1 MSKDWTPLGYFGI
14 FSFDSYLG
22 LIWFDIEGKG
32 SFSLI
37 QIGRLLKRIM
47 MSIFEYFWTDNGDPG
62 HHCLI

>member
-1 MSKDWTPLGYFGI
+1 
-14 FSFDSYLG
+14 LG

-47 MSIFEYFWTDNGDPG
+47 ISVFEYFGLTMETQDIIV
-62 HHCLI
+62 LFKFT